1 MKLKYTFVINEI
13 AGQKVAVPIDCGRG
27 EQSIIKTNDTGEY
40 ILNLLK
46 NDITKEQIIA
56 KINEDFE
63 INSQDELSTWLDTFI
78 EKLKAAEVLNDD

>member
-1 MKLKYTFVINEI
+1 MKLKHNFVINEI
-13 AGQKVAVPIDCGRG
+13 AGQKVAVPIDCGLG

-46 NDITKEQIIA
+46 TDITKKEIIA

-63 INSQDELSTWLDTFI
+63 INSQDELKSWLDSFI
-78 EKLKAAEVLNDD
+78 EKLKAAEVLSDD